1 MRLIARSCLVVV
13 LVIGLLDIP
22 GFAANEKPLGLV
34 LQAQQAS
41 VDNAKL
47 AVGTTV
53 YPGDTV
59 ETDTGGT
66 LRLKLGTNQLYL
78 LASSAATLAQNSTI
92 VHAVVAHGTV
102 GFASNGA
109 DKIELEIPEGI
120 LRAADGVPSYG
131 QVTITSPVEVVIS
144 AYRGTLVLDNEGEL
158 HTIPAGKSYRVR
170 MDLEPAAVAPAAD
183 AAPQDTQSNNAQVV
197 QPRKR
202 RRKKLAFYLIFT
214 GAIAGMSF
222 AVWDELNESPS
233 KTSY

>member
-22 GFAANEKPLGLV
+22 GFAANEKPLGMV

-59 ETDTGGT
+59 ETNTGGT

-78 LASSAATLAQNSTI
+78 LASSAARLAQNSTI

-102 GFASNGA
+102 GFASNGS

-131 QVTITSPVEVVIS
+131 QVTITSPMEVVIS
-144 AYRGTLVLDNEGEL
+144 A
-158 HTIPAGKSYRVR
+158 
-170 MDLEPAAVAPAAD
+170 
-183 AAPQDTQSNNAQVV
+183 
-197 QPRKR
+197 
-202 RRKKLAFYLIFT
+202 
-214 GAIAGMSF
+214 
-222 AVWDELNESPS
+222 
-233 KTSY
+233 